1 MFKRIVNNQALL
13 NGLKQ
18 IKRSDN
24 NDQNQIIVAGN
35 QSSTLLVPYGTSN
48 NKFGTELEEFCTGI
62 VSQDSAIFKIAKQIC
77 AEQGTRIKEI
87 ALEVLKDSGLGN
99 NISNN
104 NNSNSS
110 TCSSSN
116 SNAPKKLE
124 STSNSSIVKSTTSSH
139 SEVNPLNNSQSSSV
153 TFEQVE
159 TKPVVKKHGKFYG
172 TNKMFLLDEDEIVNI
187 STIPTT
193 NISPITIMDED
204 VRSVQSSQSLNL
216 DIVKRLLM
224 DIFGKLKNLV
234 MILLNSLFGNRQNIQ
249 SDQATTQVAAQSL
262 VLVIS
267 FMIYNIV
274 AGSSPAEL
282 HQDILV
288 VFQEYL
294 SNNLNN

>member
-24 NDQNQIIVAGN
+24 NDQNQIIVAGGN

-104 NNSNSS
+104 NSN
-110 TCSSSN
+110 SSN

-124 STSNSSIVKSTTSSH
+124 STSNSSIVKSATSSH
-139 SEVNPLNNSQSSSV
+139 SEVNPLNNNQSSSV